1 MYKQLPL
8 FQGEIS
14 ALKLAS
20 CAWYTIEKYNT
31 DYKLCS
37 FCNLVEWRCT
47 TDELD
52 NYQAQHPKAL
62 EYRIVI
68 HENNVFHPLIYH
80 SVEQN
85 SSNLVKNLES
95 ILKLTPDAV
104 EEETQRDLDNNNLKK
119 DYEIFEYATQNDL
132 SIFVSIDGSLDDEGV
147 AIDSVS
153 LSAPDIRDTDEVGAN
168 LWTSRQAKVLLIRS

>member
-62 EYRIVI
+62 EYRTLI
-68 HENNVFHPLIYH
+68 HDNNVFHPLIFH
-80 SVEQN
+80 SMEQN
-85 SSNLVKNLES
+85 SRNLVKHLEL
-95 ILKLTPDAV
+95 ILTLPPDAT
-104 EEETQRDLDNNNLKK
+104 EEETQRDLDNNNLIK

>member
-1 MYKQLPL
+1 M
-8 FQGEIS
+8 
-14 ALKLAS
+14 
-20 CAWYTIEKYNT
+20 
-31 DYKLCS
+31 D
-37 FCNLVEWRCT
+37 
-47 TDELD
+47 DLD

-119 DYEIFEYATQNDL
+119 DYEIFE
-132 SIFVSIDGSLDDEGV
+132 
-147 AIDSVS
+147 
-153 LSAPDIRDTDEVGAN
+153 
-168 LWTSRQAKVLLIRS
+168 